1 MIQSEVPMLDALQ
14 LSADVAGNY
23 YYEQLWHKVMD
34 DVTGGNQICE
44 TLVKSSL
51 FPKVLVQMV
60 RAGEETGELGPILN
74 RISSYYDQEVDTA
87 IKASMSM
94 IEPIMITIMG
104 VIVGGIAMALLLPIF
119 QLSKAPG

>member
-1 MIQSEVPMLDALQ
+1 MLDALQ